1 MKIEY
6 RDGLL
11 FTSIEITYKGKSKVI
26 DNIVVD
32 TGAANSLISQEV
44 VDEIGIRISKD
55 DEIVTSYG
63 IGGTEHVFVKSI
75 DEIKIDEFRLN
86 DISIDFTVLPYE
98 DINGLLGLDILIEGG
113 FIIDLKA
120 LKIHRKD

>member
-1 MKIEY
+1 MKIKY

-11 FTSIEITYKGKSKVI
+11 FTSIEITYKGKSKII

-32 TGAANSLISQEV
+32 TGAANSLISQEA

-63 IGGTEHVFVKSI
+63 IGGTEHAFVKTI
-75 DEIKIDEFRLN
+75 DEVKIDDFQLN
-86 DISIDFTVLPYE
+86 NISIDFTVFPYE

-113 FIIDLKA
+113 FIIDLDI
-120 LKIHRKD
+120 LKIKRKD

>member
-32 TGAANSLISQEV
+32 TGAENSLISQEE
-44 VDEIGIRISKD
+44 VDEIGIRISKE

-63 IGGTEHVFVKSI
+63 IGGTGHAFIKTVDEVKISGF
-75 DEIKIDEFRLN
+75 KLN
-86 DISIDFTVLPYE
+86 NFSIDFTVLPYE

-113 FIIDLKA
+113 FIIDLDM